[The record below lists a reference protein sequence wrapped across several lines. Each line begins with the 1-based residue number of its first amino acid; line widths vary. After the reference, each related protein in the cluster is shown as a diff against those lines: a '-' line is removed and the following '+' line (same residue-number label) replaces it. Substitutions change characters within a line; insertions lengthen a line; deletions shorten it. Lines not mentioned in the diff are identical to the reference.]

1 MPGQLGRDKEGCYS
15 RWGNEGKKYYYE
27 CGNEE
32 ERNKAKEKAYKQ
44 GIAIGDYELE
54 TYNDYPQSASEN
66 ACRAL
71 RWVEEN
77 GWGSCGEN
85 TGKQRAHQLCNR
97 ENISRDTIARMAS
110 FKRHQQHKDV
120 PYDEGC
126 GGLMWDSW
134 GGDEGIN
141 WGQRKLDQIEKMEKI
156 NSFQEL
162 QRRVKIGFD
171 YDDTLTK
178 YKIRDLVKELIKA
191 GGTEVY
197 IVSARSQSFELYRIA
212 QMLGIPQYRVFMM
225 GSNEKKI
232 EKIKELGLEKFFDN
246 NPDVIRELP
255 NVGELIR

>member
-1 MPGQLGRDKEGCYS
+1 MPLKRCQINNQKGWK
-15 RWGNEGKKYYYE
+15 WGDEGKCYV
-27 CGNEE
+27 GPD
-32 ERNKAKEKAYKQ
+32 AKEKALKQ
-44 GIAIGDYELE
+44 GRAIGDYELE
-54 TYNDYPQSASEN
+54 SYDDYPKSASEN

-85 TGKQRAHQLCNR
+85 TGKQRAHQLCGR
-97 ENISRDTIARMAS
+97 EKISRDTIARMAS

-134 GGDEGIN
+134 GGTEGIE
-141 WGQRKLDQIEKMEKI
+141 WAIRKLDEIEKMEKI
-156 NSFQEL
+156 NNLQEL
-162 QRRVKIGFD
+162 QRKVKIGFD

-178 YKIRDLVKELIKA
+178 YKVRELVKELIKA

-197 IVSARSQSFELYRIA
+197 IVSARSSSFELYRVG
-212 QMLGIPQYRVFMM
+212 QELGIPSYRIFFT

-232 EKIKELGLEKFFDN
+232 EKVKQLGLNRFFDN
-246 NPDVIRELP
+246 NPDVIKELP
-255 NVGELIR
+255 NIGVLVK